1 MYGRRLDPASVA
13 APFGRII
20 SRSRLRG
27 AVAPLEESWT
37 AAARRVL
44 PAMRAWRSTIHQEPE
59 LSFQERHTRDTIA
72 AALKELD
79 IPYRTF
85 PDFPAVVGT
94 IHEDASGPTVAIR
107 ADMDALPVTEATG
120 LPFASRF
127 PGRMHACGHDVHMAC
142 ALGAAAMLSRR
153 GRIPTGPIRLLFQPA
168 EEDGLEGGAAP
179 LIKLGAL
186 EKPHVDYVVGQ
197 HVEPNIPLG
206 TVGWFVGPMMAAADS
221 FKITVIGH
229 GGHAALPH
237 QGPDAVVIASE
248 IVTGLQALV
257 SRVRNP
263 LDPVVISVG
272 SIHGG
277 TRHNILPAEVVL
289 EGTVRTFRPETRD
302 LMEASIRRRVR
313 ALAASLGARVR
324 IVYDRG
330 YPALVNPAEPTRTIA
345 RALAIE
351 LGRDHVVEVEHPMM
365 GAEDFARYLEKRPG
379 TFLQLGVGLARQ
391 PTSLHSA
398 TFAPDER
405 ALVVGAATLATAA
418 TAVQRERP

>member
-1 MYGRRLDPASVA
+1 MTTLD
-13 APFGRII
+13 
-20 SRSRLRG
+20 
-27 AVAPLEESWT
+27 ESWT
-37 AAARRVL
+37 AAARRAL
-44 PAMRAWRSTIHQEPE
+44 PAMRAWRSALHQEPE
-59 LSFQERHTRDTIA
+59 LSFHERHTRDTIV

-85 PDFPAVVGT
+85 SELPAVIGT
-94 IHEDASGPTVAIR
+94 INADAPGPTVALR
-107 ADMDALPVTEATG
+107 ADMDGLPVTEATG
-120 LPFASRF
+120 LPFASKH

-142 ALGAAAMLSRR
+142 ALGAAAILGRR
-153 GRIPTGPIRLLFQPA
+153 GRTPTGPVRLLFQPA

-186 EKPHVDYVVGQ
+186 ERPRVDYVIGQ
-197 HVEPNIPLG
+197 HVEPNLPLG

-221 FKITVIGH
+221 FKLTVVGH

-237 QGPDAVVIASE
+237 QGPDAVLVASE

-272 SIHGG
+272 QIHGG
-277 TRHNILPAEVVL
+277 TRHNILPSEVVL

-302 LMEASIRRRVR
+302 QMEAGLRRRVR
-313 ALAASLGARVR
+313 AIASSLGARVR
-324 IVYDRG
+324 IQYHRG

-345 RALAIE
+345 RALTVE
-351 LGRDHVVEVEHPMM
+351 LGRDHVLEVPQPMM
-365 GAEDFARYLEKRPG
+365 GAEDFARYLEARPG
-379 TFLQLGVGLARQ
+379 TFLQLGVGLPRHPA
-391 PTSLHSA
+391 SLHSA

-405 ALVVGAATLATAA
+405 SLVVGAATLAAAA
-418 TAVQRERP
+418 TSVQRERP